1 MAPHSEIVLLTGA
14 DGFTGRHLATR
25 LRAEGMRVFGA
36 TRHPSDAEDVKMDLS
51 DGASVAAAV
60 AEVSPDVVVHL
71 AGIATALHANVAE
84 IYAVNTVGTANLLS
98 ALAASPKLPRRVII
112 ASSAT
117 VYAPPSDDT
126 PITEDHPRRPAH
138 HYGASKLA
146 VEEIAR
152 LYSQKLPVIVTRP
165 FNYTGVG
172 QTGDFI
178 VRKII
183 RHFQEGAAE
192 IRLGELQL
200 ERDFSDRDSVRAN
213 VEMKTLSDRLRP
225 VVVDANRGPEHFAE
239 LHRTLAR
246 LERTDGM
253 QLSDLI
259 METQNRFSRQ
269 LSVLMLVQQVD
280 DAMALA
286 LGLLRRRGFAVSAIV
301 NQHDLDGLQDSAA
314 KLMAYH
320 VPVFALPNEESVP
333 TVCRDAL
340 VNK

>member
-200 ERDFSDRDSVRAN
+200 ERDFSDVEDVVEAYVRLTRVSTDYAVVNLCSGNVVHLADIVPMLVEITGQSMTVIRDERFVRGGEPQVIRGSTERLN
-213 VEMKTLSDRLRP
+213 TLIGTFPRRPFRL
-225 VVVDANRGPEHFAE
+225 
-239 LHRTLAR
+239 T
-246 LERTDGM
+246 LERMVG
-253 QLSDLI
+253 
-259 METQNRFSRQ
+259 
-269 LSVLMLVQQVD
+269 
-280 DAMALA
+280 A
-286 LGLLRRRGFAVSAIV
+286 
-301 NQHDLDGLQDSAA
+301 
-314 KLMAYH
+314 
-320 VPVFALPNEESVP
+320 
-333 TVCRDAL
+333 
-340 VNK
+340 

>member
-36 TRHPSDAEDVKMDLS
+36 TRYPSGPEEVKMDLS

-60 AEVSPDVVVHL
+60 AKVSPDVVVHL
-71 AGIATALHANVAE
+71 AGITTALHANVAE

-117 VYAPPSDDT
+117 VYAPPSDDN

-152 LYSQKLPVIVTRP
+152 LYSQKLPLIVTRP

-172 QTGDFI
+172 QNEDFI

-183 RHFQEGAAE
+183 RHFQEGATE

-200 ERDFSDRDSVRAN
+200 ERDFSDVDDVVEAYVRLTRVSTDYAVVNLCSGSVVHLADIVPMLVEITGQPMTVIRDERFVRGGEPRIIRGSTEFLHALIG
-213 VEMKTLSDRLRP
+213 TFPRRPFRL
-225 VVVDANRGPEHFAE
+225 
-239 LHRTLAR
+239 T
-246 LERTDGM
+246 LER
-253 QLSDLI
+253 
-259 METQNRFSRQ
+259 
-269 LSVLMLVQQVD
+269 
-280 DAMALA
+280 
-286 LGLLRRRGFAVSAIV
+286 IV
-301 NQHDLDGLQDSAA
+301 GA
-314 KLMAYH
+314 
-320 VPVFALPNEESVP
+320 
-333 TVCRDAL
+333 
-340 VNK
+340 

>member
-36 TRHPSDAEDVKMDLS
+36 TRDPSDAEDVQMDLS

-60 AEVSPDVVVHL
+60 AKVSPDVVVHL
-71 AGIATALHANVAE
+71 AGITTALHANVAE

-152 LYSQKLPVIVTRP
+152 LYSQKLPLIVTRP
-165 FNYTGVG
+165 FNYTGAG

-200 ERDFSDRDSVRAN
+200 ERDFSDVEDVVEAYVRLTRVSTDYAVVNLCSGNVVHLADIVPMLVEITGQPMTIVRDERFVRGGEPRVIRGSTERLHTLIGAFPRRPFRLTLERMVRA
-213 VEMKTLSDRLRP
+213 
-225 VVVDANRGPEHFAE
+225 
-239 LHRTLAR
+239 
-246 LERTDGM
+246 
-253 QLSDLI
+253 
-259 METQNRFSRQ
+259 
-269 LSVLMLVQQVD
+269 
-280 DAMALA
+280 
-286 LGLLRRRGFAVSAIV
+286 
-301 NQHDLDGLQDSAA
+301 
-314 KLMAYH
+314 
-320 VPVFALPNEESVP
+320 
-333 TVCRDAL
+333 
-340 VNK
+340 

>member
-1 MAPHSEIVLLTGA
+1 MARHSEIVLLTGA
-14 DGFTGRHLATR
+14 DGFTGRHLAIR

-36 TRHPSDAEDVKMDLS
+36 TRYPSDSEEVQMDLS

-60 AEVSPDVVVHL
+60 AKVSPDVVVHL
-71 AGIATALHANVAE
+71 AGITTALHANVAE

-138 HYGASKLA
+138 HYGVSKLA

-152 LYSQKLPVIVTRP
+152 LYSQKLPLIVTRP

-172 QTGDFI
+172 QTEDFI

-183 RHFQEGAAE
+183 RHFQEGATE

-200 ERDFSDRDSVRAN
+200 ERDFSDVDDVVEAYVRLTRVSTDYAVVNLCSGNVVHLADIVPTLVEITGQPMNVIRDERFF
-213 VEMKTLSDRLRP
+213 
-225 VVVDANRGPEHFAE
+225 RGGEPRVIRGSTEF
-239 LHRTLAR
+239 LHALIGTFPRRTFR
-246 LERTDGM
+246 QTLERMVG
-253 QLSDLI
+253 
-259 METQNRFSRQ
+259 
-269 LSVLMLVQQVD
+269 
-280 DAMALA
+280 A
-286 LGLLRRRGFAVSAIV
+286 
-301 NQHDLDGLQDSAA
+301 
-314 KLMAYH
+314 
-320 VPVFALPNEESVP
+320 
-333 TVCRDAL
+333 
-340 VNK
+340 

>member
-36 TRHPSDAEDVKMDLS
+36 TRHPSDAEEVQMDLS

-60 AEVSPDVVVHL
+60 AKVSPDVVVHL
-71 AGIATALHANVAE
+71 AGITTALHANAAE

-165 FNYTGVG
+165 FNYTGVV

-192 IRLGELQL
+192 IRLG
-200 ERDFSDRDSVRAN
+200 
-213 VEMKTLSDRLRP
+213 
-225 VVVDANRGPEHFAE
+225 
-239 LHRTLAR
+239 
-246 LERTDGM
+246 
-253 QLSDLI
+253 
-259 METQNRFSRQ
+259 
-269 LSVLMLVQQVD
+269 
-280 DAMALA
+280 
-286 LGLLRRRGFAVSAIV
+286 
-301 NQHDLDGLQDSAA
+301 
-314 KLMAYH
+314 
-320 VPVFALPNEESVP
+320 
-333 TVCRDAL
+333 
-340 VNK
+340 

>member
-14 DGFTGRHLATR
+14 DGFTGRHLAIR

-36 TRHPSDAEDVKMDLS
+36 TRHPSDAEEVQMDLS

-60 AEVSPDVVVHL
+60 AKVLPDVVVHL
-71 AGIATALHANVAE
+71 AGITTALHASVAE

-126 PITEDHPRRPAH
+126 PMTEDHPRRPAH

-165 FNYTGVG
+165 FNYTGAG

-178 VRKII
+178 VQKIM
-183 RHFQEGAAE
+183 RHFREGATE

-200 ERDFSDRDSVRAN
+200 ERDFSDVEDVVEAYVRLTRVSTDYAVVNLCSGNVVHLADIVPTLVEITGRPMTVIRDERFVRGGEPRVIRGSTERLHTLIGTFPRRTFRLTLERMVRA
-213 VEMKTLSDRLRP
+213 
-225 VVVDANRGPEHFAE
+225 
-239 LHRTLAR
+239 
-246 LERTDGM
+246 
-253 QLSDLI
+253 
-259 METQNRFSRQ
+259 
-269 LSVLMLVQQVD
+269 
-280 DAMALA
+280 
-286 LGLLRRRGFAVSAIV
+286 
-301 NQHDLDGLQDSAA
+301 
-314 KLMAYH
+314 
-320 VPVFALPNEESVP
+320 
-333 TVCRDAL
+333 
-340 VNK
+340 

>member
-36 TRHPSDAEDVKMDLS
+36 TRDPSDAEDVQMDLS

-60 AEVSPDVVVHL
+60 AKVSPDVVVHL
-71 AGIATALHANVAE
+71 AGITTALHANVAE

-152 LYSQKLPVIVTRP
+152 LYSQKLPLIVTRP
-165 FNYTGVG
+165 FNYTGAG

-183 RHFQEGAAE
+183 RHFQQGAAE

-200 ERDFSDRDSVRAN
+200 ERDFSDVEDVVEAYVRLTRVSTDYAVVNLCSGNVVHLADIVPMLVEITGQPMTIVRDERFVRGGEPRVIRGSTERLHTLIGAFPRRPFRLTLERMVRA
-213 VEMKTLSDRLRP
+213 
-225 VVVDANRGPEHFAE
+225 
-239 LHRTLAR
+239 
-246 LERTDGM
+246 
-253 QLSDLI
+253 
-259 METQNRFSRQ
+259 
-269 LSVLMLVQQVD
+269 
-280 DAMALA
+280 
-286 LGLLRRRGFAVSAIV
+286 
-301 NQHDLDGLQDSAA
+301 
-314 KLMAYH
+314 
-320 VPVFALPNEESVP
+320 
-333 TVCRDAL
+333 
-340 VNK
+340 

>member
-1 MAPHSEIVLLTGA
+1 MAPHSETVLLTGA
-14 DGFTGRHLATR
+14 YGFTGRPLDTR

-36 TRHPSDAEDVKMDLS
+36 TRDPSDAEDVQMDLS

-60 AEVSPDVVVHL
+60 AKVSPDVVVHL
-71 AGIATALHANVAE
+71 AGITTALHANVAE

-152 LYSQKLPVIVTRP
+152 LYSQKLPLIVTRP
-165 FNYTGVG
+165 FNYTGAG

-200 ERDFSDRDSVRAN
+200 ERDFSDVEDVVEAYVRLTRVSTDYAVVNLCSGNVVHLADIVPMLVEITGQPMTIVRDERFVRGGEPRVIRGSTERLHTLIGAFPRRPFRLTLERMVRA
-213 VEMKTLSDRLRP
+213 
-225 VVVDANRGPEHFAE
+225 
-239 LHRTLAR
+239 
-246 LERTDGM
+246 
-253 QLSDLI
+253 
-259 METQNRFSRQ
+259 
-269 LSVLMLVQQVD
+269 
-280 DAMALA
+280 
-286 LGLLRRRGFAVSAIV
+286 
-301 NQHDLDGLQDSAA
+301 
-314 KLMAYH
+314 
-320 VPVFALPNEESVP
+320 
-333 TVCRDAL
+333 
-340 VNK
+340 